1 MLSTTFD
8 DYVATLIKRYQT
20 ARSTI
25 IESLGKRPNPPA
37 ILDEVAWR
45 AASDFTNNE
54 RFRQDRLGAMLEQEL
69 NQLNDAAYV
78 IARSKAITI
87 KEVC

>member
-1 MLSTTFD
+1 MQSTTFD
-8 DYVATLIKRYQT
+8 DYVETLIKRYHT

-25 IESLGKRPNPPA
+25 IERNWGERPNPPA

-54 RFRQDRLGAMLEQEL
+54 LFGRNRLGAMLEQEL
-69 NQLNDAAYV
+69 NQLNTRIREVTNA
-78 IARSKAITI
+78 IAQNDYH
-87 KEVC
+87 

>member
-1 MLSTTFD
+1 MQSTTFD
-8 DYVATLIKRYQT
+8 DYVETLIKRYHT

-25 IESLGKRPNPPA
+25 IERTWGERPNPPA

-54 RFRQDRLGAMLEQEL
+54 LFGRNRLGAMLEQEL
-69 NQLNDAAYV
+69 NQLNTRIREVTNA
-78 IARSKAITI
+78 IAQNDYH
-87 KEVC
+87 

>member
-1 MLSTTFD
+1 MQSTTFD
-8 DYVATLIKRYQT
+8 DYVETLIKRYQT

-25 IESLGKRPNPPA
+25 IEKAWGKRPNPPA

-54 RFRQDRLGAMLEQEL
+54 RFGRDRLGAMLEQEL
-69 NQLNDAAYV
+69 NQLNARIREVANA
-78 IARSKAITI
+78 IAHNNYH
-87 KEVC
+87 

>member
-1 MLSTTFD
+1 MQSTTFD
-8 DYVATLIKRYQT
+8 DYVETLIKRYHT

-25 IESLGKRPNPPA
+25 IERNWGERPNPPA

-54 RFRQDRLGAMLEQEL
+54 LFGRNRLGAMLEQEL
-69 NQLNDAAYV
+69 NQLNDRIRETTDV
-78 IARSKAITI
+78 IAHNNHH
-87 KEVC
+87 